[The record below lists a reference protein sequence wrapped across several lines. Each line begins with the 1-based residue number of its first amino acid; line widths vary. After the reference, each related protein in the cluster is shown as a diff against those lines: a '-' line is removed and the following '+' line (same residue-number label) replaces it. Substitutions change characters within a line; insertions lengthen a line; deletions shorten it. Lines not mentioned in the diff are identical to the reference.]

1 MEELHLRIAKIAYF
15 ALYKYIELWER
26 ISYFWLLLKCIKVR
40 QHFIYKLTINFH

>member
-26 ISYFWLLLKCIKVR
+26 ISYFWLLLKCI
-40 QHFIYKLTINFH
+40 